1 MSGGIEFDKCDFCQV
16 EKPVGRT
23 YLRPSKYVKPEKL
36 EDLKDL
42 NNEGDY
48 FIIIK
53 TCNQCGVPKL

>member
-1 MSGGIEFDKCDFCQV
+1 MSGELEFDKCDFCQV
-16 EKPVGRT
+16 EKPVDRT

-36 EDLKDL
+36 EDRKDL